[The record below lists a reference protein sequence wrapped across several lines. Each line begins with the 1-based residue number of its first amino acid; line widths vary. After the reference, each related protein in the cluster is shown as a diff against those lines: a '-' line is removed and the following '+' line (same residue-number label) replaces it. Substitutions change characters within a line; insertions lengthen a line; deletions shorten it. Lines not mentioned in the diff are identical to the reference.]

1 MKLHTDVPRY
11 TRTEMLVFCMHVQY
25 YFRRLLLATSVRIFG
40 KIRTNEIVYKVGSW
54 LTKTIIDKVE
64 GYVRFDKRCFASLT
78 SDPASD
84 LCVPLIEMP
93 IRCKRER
100 IKQTIA
106 MIFWIAVQTTN
117 YTTTENLSVFA
128 ENVAKNLLDMF
139 EIEFFGLFGLR
150 VSPEH
155 TKTSSSYSHGPL

>member
-11 TRTEMLVFCMHVQY
+11 TSTQMFVFCMHVQY

-84 LCVPLIEMP
+84 LFLPLIEMP

-106 MIFWIAVQTTN
+106 IIFWIAVQTTN
-117 YTTTENLSVFA
+117 YYYYWKSECFCGECGKEFA
-128 ENVAKNLLDMF
+128 GHVWNRILWFVWVKGVPRTYKDV
-139 EIEFFGLFGLR
+139 I
-150 VSPEH
+150 VV
-155 TKTSSSYSHGPL
+155 